1 LLQGEVESLSTNDIA
16 ELLRKGI
23 EAARESKRSEARN
36 YFEQVV
42 ELDEK
47 NEKGW
52 FWLASVVDTDEERR
66 ICLSNVLH
74 INPNNE
80 RAKRALTALD
90 AKSKDKKL
98 AAAVQDAEVIA
109 GVTRRQVVLIAGG
122 GAAAIFIILL
132 IALVVIV
139 ANNNRQGAEQAT
151 AQAIA
156 QVAADSLLTATEAAV
171 QSTATAA
178 SIAATQLALIPPTVP
193 TSVLATLPPTWTP
206 TPQATGLPT
215 SDILPPPIGLPG
227 RLVMWGGEDTLKT
240 GYLPLGYY
248 DFDRG
253 TVYAQIGTSFGKNIR
268 ITPNGQRTVYTVYDQ
283 LLFSSS
289 LEADNLNGTQIES
302 VPERWQDT
310 GTGILV
316 PQMPSWGPF
325 GLSIVFVGRPQ
336 NAQNLEV
343 FIVDLNPP
351 AGSNP
356 VRQVTSDAADY
367 TYPAFSPDGK
377 KIAVVRTDQN
387 AAVPTVDIVSID
399 VATGGKIPITNDA
412 GSYVETSPRWTKD
425 GSQIYFAAAASND
438 PNNADIYVKNSN
450 GTGSTLPLYRDP
462 SDNLFPVLS
471 PDGRYLAF
479 ASNAGGS
486 YDIYIWDQQDSKLSR
501 LTNTPDQEFP
511 GDWWEQGN

>member
-1 LLQGEVESLSTNDIA
+1 MSTNDIA

-23 EAARESKRSEARN
+23 EAARENKRSEARD

-90 AKSKDKKL
+90 AKAKDKKSAP
-98 AAAVQDAEVIA
+98 AAADDGEVIA
-109 GVTRRQVVLIAGG
+109 GVTRRQVTLIAGG
-122 GAAAIFIILL
+122 GAVVVIVLLL
-132 IALVVIV
+132 IALVVIS
-139 ANNNRQGAEQAT
+139 ANNNRQAAEKET
-151 AQAIA
+151 AQAVA
-156 QVAADSLLTATEAAV
+156 QLATNSMYTSTAAAAL
-171 QSTATAA
+171 STATAA
-178 SIAATQLALIPPTVP
+178 SMAATAQALITPTVP
-193 TSVLATLPPTWTP
+193 TPNVPTLPPEWTATPLP
-206 TPQATGLPT
+206 TPVPT
-215 SDILPPPIGLPG
+215 REVIPPPIGLPG
-227 RLVMWGGEDTLKT
+227 KLVMWGGQDMLAT
-240 GYLPLGYY
+240 GFLPLGYY

-253 TVYAQIGTSFGKNIR
+253 TVYTQIGNSLGKNIS
-268 ITPNGQRTVYTVYDQ
+268 ITPNGDRVVYTSYDQ
-283 LLFSSS
+283 LLFTSS
-289 LEADNLNGTQIES
+289 LEAINLNGTQKELI
-302 VPERWQDT
+302 PERWQNT
-310 GTGILV
+310 GTGILQ
-316 PQMPSWGPF
+316 PQMPSWGPL
-325 GLSIVFVGRPQ
+325 GLSIVFIGRPQ
-336 NAQNLEV
+336 ASQNMEV
-343 FIVDLNPP
+343 FIVDLK
-351 AGSNP
+351 AATGTNP
-356 VRQVTSDAADY
+356 VRQVTNDAANY
-367 TYPAFSPDGK
+367 SYPSFSPDGS
-377 KIAVVRTDQN
+377 KIAAVRTDTN
-387 AAVPTVDIVSID
+387 AAQPTVDIVNID

-438 PNNADIYVKNSN
+438 PNNSDIYIKNSN

-486 YDIYIWDQQDSKLSR
+486 YDIYIWDQQDNKLSQ
-501 LTNTPDQEFP
+501 LTDTPDQEFP
-511 GDWWEQGN
+511 GDWWEASN

>member
-1 LLQGEVESLSTNDIA
+1 MSTNNVAD
-16 ELLRKGI
+16 LLRKGI
-23 EAARESKRSEARN
+23 EAARENKRAEARE

-90 AKSKDKKL
+90 AKAKKT
-98 AAAVQDAEVIA
+98 AAAAADETEVVA
-109 GVTRRQVVLIAGG
+109 GVTRRQVMMIAGG
-122 GAAAIFIILL
+122 GAVVVVVLLL
-132 IALVVIV
+132 IAVVVI
-139 ANNNRQGAEQAT
+139 AGNNNRQAAERAT
-151 AQAIA
+151 AQAVA
-156 QVAADSLLTATEAAV
+156 QLATDSMNTATQAAA

-178 SIAATQLALIPPTVP
+178 AIAATQLALVTP
-193 TSVLATLPPTWTP
+193 TSPPLLIPTLPPTWTP
-206 TPQATGLPT
+206 TPQATLPPT
-215 SDILPPPIGLPG
+215 REVVPPPIGLPG
-227 RLVMWGGEDTLKT
+227 KLAMWGGQDMLNT
-240 GYLPLGYY
+240 GFLPLGYY

-253 TVYAQIGTSFGKNIR
+253 TVYTQIGNSLGKDIR
-268 ITPNGQRTVYTVYDQ
+268 ITANGDRVVYTSYDQ

-289 LEADNLNGTQIES
+289 LEAINLNGTQVES
-302 VPERWQDT
+302 IPERWQDT
-310 GTGILV
+310 GTGILE
-316 PQMPSWGPF
+316 PEMPSWGSF

-336 NAQNLEV
+336 DSQNNEV
-343 FIVDLNPP
+343 FIVDLK
-351 AGSNP
+351 AASGTNP
-356 VRQVTSDAADY
+356 VRQLTTDAADY

-377 KIAVVRTDQN
+377 KVVAVRTDPN
-387 AAVPTVDIVSID
+387 AAEPTVDIVSID

-425 GSQIYFAAAASND
+425 GSQIYFAAAPSND
-438 PNNADIYVKNSN
+438 PQNSDIYIKNSN
-450 GTGSTLPLYRDP
+450 GSGSTLPLYRDP
-462 SDNLFPVLS
+462 ADDLFPVLS

-486 YDIYIWDQQDSKLSR
+486 YDIYIWDQQANNLSQ
-501 LTNTPDQEFP
+501 LTNSKDNDFP
-511 GDWWEQGN
+511 GDWWEAGS